1 MKDAQF
7 RDVEVHSEVLQD
19 GIFDLIDAG
28 IVKFASGTAFSLSKK
43 RVDSLS

>member
-28 IVKFASGTAFSLSKK
+28 LLNSHLVLRSRFLRNALIH
-43 RVDSLS
+43 